1 MRKFVLFLTCSFLI
15 VTSVALVEGQQ
26 GGGKKG
32 GFGGGFGGGGQ
43 QSPLTLLNRAEVKK
57 ELEMTDEQSEKLPA
71 EVMVAIGKILND
83 KQMKR
88 FKQIELQTRGNN
100 AFKDKAV
107 QSELK
112 MSEEQT
118 KSVASL
124 IEDSNKEIA
133 EMFKGGFN
141 KDSIEKM
148 ATARKE
154 AKEKILTVLTKDQRK
169 TWRDMIGEE
178 FKLQQGN
185 FGGKK
190 KTDPKKDTQEIN

>member
-1 MRKFVLFLTCSFLI
+1 MRKFVLFLTCGFLI
-15 VTSVALVEGQQ
+15 MTSVALVEGQQ
-26 GGGKKG
+26 GGKKG
-32 GFGGGFGGGGQ
+32 GFGGGLQ

-57 ELEMTDEQSEKLPA
+57 ELELTDEQSEKLPA
-71 EVMVAIGKILND
+71 EVMVAIGKVLNE

-88 FKQIELQTRGNN
+88 FKQIELQTRGTN

-107 QSELK
+107 QTELK
-112 MSEEQT
+112 MNEEQT
-118 KSVASL
+118 KSIASL

-133 EMFKGGFN
+133 EMFKGGGGGFN
-141 KDSIEKM
+141 KDAIEKV
-148 ATARKE
+148 ANARKE